1 MAKKTADTPQDGAA
15 DSEID
20 FESALAEL
28 ESLVTQMES
37 GDLSLDQ
44 SLKAFERGVSLTR
57 QCQTA
62 LKNAELKVQTLTDEG
77 ELVDL
82 DTDALD
88 DG

>member
-1 MAKKTADTPQDGAA
+1 MAKKTADTPKDDAA

-28 ESLVTQMES
+28 EGLVTQMES